1 MKLARKLTIALV
13 VAICVVMGT
22 YAYLE
27 SRNEVV
33 LFDVD
38 THRSQ
43 WFGRGGAA
51 AIQEVW
57 REAGEARA
65 MQLVETADRGNPT
78 LGIRWV
84 WVDSP
89 ATDAHG
95 AELSDAARRT
105 LTDDETFTIVR
116 EAQGTP
122 HRYTYVPMTIPG
134 GRLAAIEYSENLE
147 QERTYLRTSHLGL
160 VLATVL
166 IALICGLVALW
177 LGVWLVGRPVALL
190 RDKARRIA
198 AGDFGG
204 RLALRQRDEIGE
216 LAAEID
222 AMSDRLREA
231 GEELAR
237 ETEARIAAVEQLR
250 HADRLATIGQLA
262 SGIAHE
268 LGTPLNVIAAR
279 GKMIAAAGAWSEAV
293 RQNARI
299 VTEQAE
305 RMTGIIHQLL
315 DLSRQRRPKLGRA
328 DLHRI
333 VARTLELVS
342 AAAAGAGVNVL
353 VEGRETAALVEAD
366 QGQLEQALTNLVLNG
381 IQAMPEGGRLTVRVE
396 RRHARPQ
403 PGTGG
408 REGEWVVLTVADEGV
423 GIAAADLPRIFE
435 PFFTTKG
442 MGEGTGLGLPVVSGI
457 VAEHGG
463 WIEVESA
470 VGSGTRFR
478 VFLRPAAQP
487 ELRLVGTGT

>member
-1 MKLARKLTIALV
+1 VKLAGKLSIALIFAV
-13 VAICVVMGT
+13 CVVMGV
-22 YAYLE
+22 YAYFKT
-27 SRNEVV
+27 RDAIV
-33 LFDVD
+33 LADVD
-38 THRSQ
+38 LERTR
-43 WFGRGGAA
+43 WFCKGRATA
-51 AIQEVW
+51 VQELW
-57 REAGEARA
+57 REEGEARA
-65 MQLVETADRGNPT
+65 MQFVATADRGNPT
-78 LGIRWV
+78 LGIRWI
-84 WVDSP
+84 WVDAP
-89 ATDAHG
+89 AADAHG
-95 AELSDAARRT
+95 ADLSDAARRT
-105 LTDDETFTIVR
+105 LAEGRSITIER
-116 EAQGTP
+116 EARGTL
-122 HRYTYVPMTIPG
+122 HEHTYVPMTGPG
-134 GRLAAIEYSENLE
+134 GRLAAIEYSESLE
-147 QERTYLRTSHLGL
+147 GKQTYLRKTHLGL
-160 VLATVL
+160 ILTTVL

-198 AGDFGG
+198 AGDFSG
-204 RLALRQRDEIGE
+204 RLALRQNDEIGE

-222 AMSDRLREA
+222 AMSDRIRDA
-231 GEELAR
+231 REELAR

-262 SGIAHE
+262 SGVAHE

-279 GKMIAAAGAWSEAV
+279 GKMIAGAGAWSDAV
-293 RQNARI
+293 RQHARI

-328 DLHRI
+328 DLQRI

-342 AAAAGAGVNVL
+342 AAAASAGVNVI
-353 VEGRETAALVEAD
+353 VEGRDTVALVEAD

-396 RRHARPQ
+396 RRPARPQ
-403 PGTGG
+403 PGGGG
-408 REGEWVVLTVADEGV
+408 REGEYVVLTVADEGV
-423 GIAAADLPRIFE
+423 GIAPEDLPRIFE

-442 MGEGTGLGLPVVSGI
+442 TGEGTGLGLPVVSGI

-478 VFLRPAAQP
+478 VFLRPAVQP
-487 ELRLVGTGT
+487 ELRLVGTGS